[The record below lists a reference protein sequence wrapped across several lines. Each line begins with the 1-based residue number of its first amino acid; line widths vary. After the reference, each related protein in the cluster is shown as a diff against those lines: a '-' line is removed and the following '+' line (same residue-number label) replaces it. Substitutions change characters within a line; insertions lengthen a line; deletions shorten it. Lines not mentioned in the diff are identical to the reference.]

1 MPILIDEYRKSWALF
16 FIREAKIDL
25 LRAKENSIPNVRQSF
40 AYASMKKAQT
50 AIYYSLG
57 DPEYLT
63 WVVREALYDRKKK
76 RDRLM
81 LLLTQI
87 ERFIHRN
94 HKNSKMSKSPMLF
107 IREAEELVN
116 FASKIVELMVEV
128 ETEGVVE

>member
-1 MPILIDEYRKSWALF
+1 MPILINEYRKSWALF

-25 LRAKENSIPNVRQSF
+25 LRAKENSIPNVRQSL
-40 AYASMKKAQT
+40 AHASMKKAQT

-63 WVVREALYDRKKK
+63 WVVREALYDHKKK
-76 RDRLM
+76 QDQVM

-87 ERFIHRN
+87 ERFLHQN
-94 HKNSKMSKSPMLF
+94 HKNIKMNKSPMLL

-116 FASKIVELMVEV
+116 LASKIVELMVEA
-128 ETEGVVE
+128 ET